1 MALVPQVLL
10 CRTRKKCN
18 GESQQDPTRFLLLS
32 LLIASSAQI
41 HHYLGHP
48 AGSQDN
54 SSTATG
60 WWEMK
65 GFRQHRPIELCTATI
80 GVDMD
85 WVWKLCSYEEILAV
99 SQNMS
104 SSSIKEQGTS
114 CVHSIPHLY
123 SCSSIN
129 LLHSWEVLQEIIGH
143 IQTVTIVQGEIALM
157 KNNKLSMK
165 EFRDRREM
173 VEMLQV

>member
-85 WVWKLCSYEEILAV
+85 WDWKLCSYEEILAV
-99 SQNMS
+99 SQS
-104 SSSIKEQGTS
+104 TFSYSIKGQSTLCVQLLPIFWGWLDWLSEWLFSFTIPPGVEGSLSPHPWEQ
-114 CVHSIPHLY
+114 V
-123 SCSSIN
+123 
-129 LLHSWEVLQEIIGH
+129 LLLEFLIL
-143 IQTVTIVQGEIALM
+143 TTLIV
-157 KNNKLSMK
+157 
-165 EFRDRREM
+165 
-173 VEMLQV
+173 

>member
-1 MALVPQVLL
+1 
-10 CRTRKKCN
+10 
-18 GESQQDPTRFLLLS
+18 
-32 LLIASSAQI
+32 
-41 HHYLGHP
+41 
-48 AGSQDN
+48 
-54 SSTATG
+54 
-60 WWEMK
+60 MK

-99 SQNMS
+99 SQSMS

-143 IQTVTIVQGEIALM
+143 IQTVTIVQGKYPSWKIINCLWRNSETEERWWECCKYNGKYSFKVEKAWWLCSPEGGKCIRAHQVLLRPS
-157 KNNKLSMK
+157 LSG
-165 EFRDRREM
+165 
-173 VEMLQV
+173 